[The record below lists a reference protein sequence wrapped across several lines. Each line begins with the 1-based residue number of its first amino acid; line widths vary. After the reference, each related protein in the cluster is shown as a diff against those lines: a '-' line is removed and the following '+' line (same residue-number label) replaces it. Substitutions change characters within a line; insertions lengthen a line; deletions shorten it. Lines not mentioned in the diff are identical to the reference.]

1 MLQNNCEGKIAELY
15 IRERLF
21 VATMHQKKENT
32 RIPTKHAKHGLL
44 LLSGDFWL
52 PYIYIYI
59 YVVGKKEQFARLL
72 ISLKN
77 SKDPNI
83 LLQGGKKTKEKSV
96 NC

>member
-1 MLQNNCEGKIAELY
+1 MQNMVCSFCPVISDY
-15 IRERLF
+15 
-21 VATMHQKKENT
+21 H
-32 RIPTKHAKHGLL
+32 
-44 LLSGDFWL
+44 
-52 PYIYIYI
+52 IYIYI